1 MKTIRNLLFLLC
13 LIQCARPAIAIEE
26 KSYRDFQADLRFR
39 MSFGAKE
46 NMRLSFGPFISA
58 DYGIFKHL
66 RLGLEIAVPRLLQT
80 TESGL
85 RVFGD
90 PYLIAAKI
98 KAPFPLE
105 TKVGLF
111 IPYMAVPI
119 GAELGIG
126 AAFVSGFFSGLNYF
140 PTKHF
145 GICIDAGSL
154 IGGKTRNRID
164 FGLSLGIAFLI

>member
-1 MKTIRNLLFLLC
+1 
-13 LIQCARPAIAIEE
+13 
-26 KSYRDFQADLRFR
+26 
-39 MSFGAKE
+39 
-46 NMRLSFGPFISA
+46 MRLSFRPFISA

-80 TESGL
+80 TQSGL
-85 RVFGD
+85 RVGGD

-119 GAELGIG
+119 GA
-126 AAFVSGFFSGLNYF
+126 
-140 PTKHF
+140 
-145 GICIDAGSL
+145 
-154 IGGKTRNRID
+154 
-164 FGLSLGIAFLI
+164 